1 MERESGRTGRITI
14 LDYGSELAI
23 LAIGINAS
31 SSRLNGLNPAFIK
44 FLSFVLLGLCVAVV
58 GLIKVSRLSS
68 INDSVIAKDI
78 EMNAIA
84 SSIIG
89 GTLLTGGVGNMI
101 GTFFGVLS
109 LSIIQN
115 IVSSAGLDQAWWTGI
130 TIAAMLCIFLVVQ
143 SVIIARK
150 KKAEA

>member
-1 MERESGRTGRITI
+1 M
-14 LDYGSELAI
+14 
-23 LAIGINAS
+23 
-31 SSRLNGLNPAFIK
+31 K

-68 INDSVIAKDI
+68 INYSVIAKDI

-89 GTLLTGGVGNMI
+89 GTLLTGGVRNMI
-101 GTFFGVLS
+101 GTFLGVLS
-109 LSIIQN
+109 LSTIQK

-130 TIAAMLCIFLVVQ
+130 TIAAMLCIFLVDQ

>member
-109 LSIIQN
+109 
-115 IVSSAGLDQAWWTGI
+115 A
-130 TIAAMLCIFLVVQ
+130 
-143 SVIIARK
+143 
-150 KKAEA
+150 

>member
-14 LDYGSELAI
+14 LDYGSE

-78 EMNAIA
+78 EMDAIA
-84 SSIIG
+84 ASIIG

-109 LSIIQN
+109 LSTIQN

-130 TIAAMLCIFLVVQ
+130 TIAAMLCIFLVDQ

>member
-14 LDYGSELAI
+14 LDYGSE

-68 INDSVIAKDI
+68 INYSVIAKDI

-89 GTLLTGGVGNMI
+89 GTLLTGGVGNII

-109 LSIIQN
+109 LSTIQN
-115 IVSSAGLDQAWWTGI
+115 IVSSAGLDQAWCTGI

>member
-14 LDYGSELAI
+14 LDYGSE

-68 INDSVIAKDI
+68 INYSVIAKDI

-89 GTLLTGGVGNMI
+89 GTLLTGGVGNII
-101 GTFFGVLS
+101 GTFLGVLS
-109 LSIIQN
+109 LSTIQN
-115 IVSSAGLDQAWWTGI
+115 IVSSAGLDQAWCTGI

>member
-23 LAIGINAS
+23 GINAS
-31 SSRLNGLNPAFIK
+31 SSRLNGLNPAFMK

-89 GTLLTGGVGNMI
+89 GTLLTGGVGNII
-101 GTFFGVLS
+101 GTFFGVLA
-109 LSIIQN
+109 LSTIRN
-115 IVSSAGLDQAWWTGI
+115 IVSSAGLDQAWCTGI